1 MLKGRVAIVDPS
13 PAGPTGNLV
22 SEFGRAGYECV
33 YVQSTPVRPKM
44 YEAVVPTG
52 FVDEIVHDGDLD
64 RTLAL
69 LSRHEPVA
77 VVPDSEFGVPFADLL
92 SERTGLPT
100 NGTGLSAAR
109 RDKYRMIETIR
120 AAGLRGARQLLVTD
134 AEELASWHRELGGR
148 IVIKPLSSAGS
159 QGVHYC
165 DTPER
170 AVEAYRSLIGT
181 EDIFSVRNDA
191 VVAQEYLV
199 GTEYSVN
206 TVSRD
211 GRHHL
216 CDIWKA
222 TQITANGVLDLCD
235 GLVLL
240 PHEGE
245 RVETVVAY
253 CEQVLDAMGIRHGPA
268 HLDVKLTPSGP
279 CLIEVGAR
287 MGGGWTDHYARMGT
301 GESQLNWTV
310 DAYTAPER
318 FLARHQ
324 ERYRIREFIA
334 GAPLISPV
342 EGTLRAYRG
351 LEELK
356 RLESYHGLR
365 TFVQPGGRIART
377 VDDLT
382 YPLLVELRHEVQD
395 VVLRDLATVRW
406 LDGERFYDVE
416 RA

>member
-13 PAGPTGNLV
+13 PPGPTGTLV
-22 SEFGRAGYECV
+22 SEFGKAGYQSV
-33 YVQSTPVRPKM
+33 YVQSTPVRPRM
-44 YEAVVPTG
+44 YESLVPTG
-52 FVDEIVHDGDLD
+52 YADEIVHDGDLA
-64 RTLAL
+64 RTIER

-92 SERTGLPT
+92 SERMGLPT
-100 NGTGLSAAR
+100 NGTRLSPAR
-109 RDKYRMIETIR
+109 RDKYRMIETVK

-134 AEELASWHRELGGR
+134 VGELAAWHREMGGR
-148 IVIKPLSSAGS
+148 IVVKPLSSAGS
-159 QGVHYC
+159 EGVHYC
-165 DTPER
+165 DTPEQSVR
-170 AVEAYRSLIGT
+170 AYRSLIGT
-181 EDIFSVRNDA
+181 ENIFSMRNDS
-191 VVAQEYLV
+191 VVAQEYLA
-199 GTEYSVN
+199 GTEYAVN

-216 CDIWKA
+216 CDIWTA
-222 TQITANGVLDLCD
+222 TQTTANGVLDLCD

-245 RVETVVAY
+245 RVERVVAY

-268 HLDVKLTPSGP
+268 HLDVRLTPSGP

-310 DAYTAPER
+310 DAYTDPDR

-324 ERYRIREFIA
+324 ERYRIGEFVA

-351 LEELK
+351 LEDLK

-365 TFVQPGGRIART
+365 TFVRPGDRIRRT

-395 VVLRDLATVRW
+395 VVLRDLASVRR

-416 RA
+416 QP